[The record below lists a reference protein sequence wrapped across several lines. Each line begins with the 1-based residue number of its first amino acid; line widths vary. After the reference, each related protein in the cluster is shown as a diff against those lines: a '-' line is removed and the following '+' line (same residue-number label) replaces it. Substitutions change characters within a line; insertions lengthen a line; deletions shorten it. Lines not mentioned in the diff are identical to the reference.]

1 MSARDPRTELATHD
15 VINQPPVL
23 ENYNLFESDLVLRAA
38 CTREGAHWADQKLV
52 KFGGLLGRDHVIEL
66 GFLANRHKPEL
77 EVFDRSGR
85 RIDEVNFHPAYHDL
99 MKIGIENG
107 VSSIAWTSEKPGG
120 HVTHAAMEYMLMQ
133 VESGVCCPITMT
145 YAAAPLLAKEPAL
158 AHDWRPKILAARYDP
173 RSLPISEKSGV
184 TIGMAMTEKQ
194 GGSDVRTNT
203 TKARALGSGGEYALT
218 GHKYFCSAPM
228 CDGFLT
234 LAVAAGGLTC
244 FFVPR
249 WRPDGARNNFLIQ
262 RLKDKLGNWA
272 NASSEIEYADTWAC
286 KVGEEGRGVQTI
298 IEMVHHTRLDTAV
311 APGGLMRQA
320 LIQAIHHAVHRTAFQ
335 RKLID
340 QPLMQNV
347 LADLAV
353 ESEAATCLAFR
364 MARAYDHAATDESAA
379 AFARLGVA
387 IAKYWIN
394 KRTPN
399 FVYEA
404 MECLGGG
411 GYVETGVMP
420 RLFRESPLNSIWE
433 GSGNVICLDVLRA
446 IVKDPGALDAVMAEI
461 ELAKGGDRRLDAA
474 ISGLKAELA
483 DPHNLEGR
491 ARLLTERLALAL
503 QGSLL
508 VRHSIPDVADA
519 FCATRLQAD
528 RGHCYG
534 TLPAGADFR
543 AIISRSWA
551 AAG

>member
-15 VINQPPVL
+15 VINQPPAL
-23 ENYNLFESDLVLRAA
+23 ENYNLFETDQILRAA
-38 CTREGAHWADQKLV
+38 CTREGAHWADPKLV
-52 KFGGLLGRDHVIEL
+52 KFGALLGSDSVIEL

-77 EVFDRSGR
+77 ESFDRFGR
-85 RIDEVNFHPAYHDL
+85 RIDEVNFHPAYHEL

-107 VSSIAWTSEKPGG
+107 ISSIAWTSEKPGG

-145 YAAAPLLAKEPAL
+145 YASAPLLAKEPTL
-158 AHDWRPKILAARYDP
+158 ARDWRPRILVARYDP
-173 RSLPISEKSGV
+173 RSMPMPEKVGV

-194 GGSDVRTNT
+194 GGSDVRTNS
-203 TKARALGSGGEYALT
+203 TKARPFGGAGEYLLT

-234 LAVAAGGLTC
+234 LAVAADGLTC

-249 WRPDGARNNFLIQ
+249 WRPDGARNTFLIQ

-286 KVGEEGRGVQTI
+286 RVGDEGRGVQTI

-311 APGGLMRQA
+311 APAGLMRQA
-320 LIQAIHHAVHRTAFQ
+320 LIQAIHHAVYRTAFQ

-347 LADLAV
+347 LADLAI

-364 MARAYDHAATDESAA
+364 MARAYDQAATDESAA

-387 IAKYWIN
+387 VAKYWIN

-446 IVKDPGALDAVMAEI
+446 IAKDPGALDAVMAEI
-461 ELAKGGDRRLDAA
+461 EAARGGDRRLDAA
-474 ISGLKAELA
+474 IVDLKAELA
-483 DPHNLEGR
+483 DTHHLEGR

-508 VRHSIPDVADA
+508 VRHSIPEVADV
-519 FCATRLQAD
+519 FCATRLQAGGG
-528 RGHCYG
+528 RCYG
-534 TLPAGADFR
+534 TLPPGANFR
-543 AIISRSWA
+543 AIISRAWSA
-551 AAG
+551 A